1 MRIPPTTALALSFL
15 GGLLG
20 AGCGSAPA
28 AQPTPPPAEVA
39 IVEVQ
44 PRDVAIGG
52 EWVGTL
58 DGKVNA
64 RIKAQ
69 VSGYLLRQAYNEGSP
84 VRKGQL
90 LFELDPRPF
99 EAAVAQARGQLAQA
113 EGQLGQATSQRK
125 TAEAT
130 MAQARSQMLQARANL
145 TQSSGLVEQAAA
157 NLAQAQAQ
165 QDKAQQDEDRLKPL
179 AQIKAVPQQDLDN
192 ALVANQAARAQV
204 RAASGLLINARGQL
218 EAANAQIDA
227 ARSSEQ
233 AAVAQLGNAEAAIVS
248 ARAQIQSAQAQV
260 EQAELQLGFTSI
272 HAPIDGVAGIA
283 RAQVGD
289 LIGPQTEALTEIS
302 SIDPIRVNFN
312 MSESEYLESLKRSPA
327 ASRREQVLRS
337 MQFELVQSDG
347 TVYPRKGTFLAEDR
361 ELAANTGALKLSLT
375 FPNPQRTLKPG
386 QFARVRATRFTEHNA
401 LLVPQRAVIEMQ
413 DRQQLALVGDDGKV
427 VMQPVVLGE
436 RVGSEWVVQEGL
448 KAGQRVIV
456 EGTQK
461 AIPGAPVKTRPYT
474 EGGDR

>member
-1 MRIPPTTALALSFL
+1 MKVPRSVASRLGLVACLLAC
-15 GGLLG
+15 
-20 AGCGSAPA
+20 GCATSAPKKPA
-28 AQPTPPPAEVA
+28 AAAAEVA
-39 IVEVQ
+39 VVEVQ
-44 PRDVAIGG
+44 PRDEAVAG

-69 VSGYLLRQAYNEGSP
+69 VSGYLLRQVYQEGAA

-113 EGQLGQATSQRK
+113 RGQLGQATSQRQS
-125 TAEAT
+125 ALAGL
-130 MAQARSQMLQARANL
+130 AQARSQMLQARANL
-145 TQSSGLVEQAAA
+145 TQSAGLVEQAAA
-157 NLAQAQAQ
+157 NLAQAQAHQ
-165 QDKAQQDEDRLKPL
+165 SKTQQDEERLTPL
-179 AQIKAVPQQDLDN
+179 AQVKAVPQQDLDN
-192 ALVANQAARAQV
+192 ALIANQAARAQV
-204 RAASGLLINARGQL
+204 RAAAGLLINAKGQL

-233 AAVAQLGNAEAAIVS
+233 AAQAQLGNAEAAIVS
-248 ARAQIQSAQAQV
+248 AQAQIQSAQAQV
-260 EQAELQLGFTSI
+260 EQAELQLGFSRI
-272 HAPIDGVAGIA
+272 YAPIDGVAGIA

-289 LIGPQTEALTEIS
+289 LVGPQAEPLTEIS

-312 MSESEYLESLKRSPA
+312 MSESEYLESVKRSPA
-327 ASRREQVLRS
+327 ASRREEVLRG

-347 TVYPRKGTFLAEDR
+347 SVYPRKGSFLAEDR
-361 ELAANTGALKLSLT
+361 ELASATGALKLSLV

-386 QFARVRATRFTEHNA
+386 QFARIRATRYTERNA

-413 DRQQLALVGDDGKV
+413 ERQQLALVGDDGKV

-436 RVGSEWVVQEGL
+436 RVGSDWIVKEGL
-448 KAGQRVIV
+448 RAGQRVIV

-461 AIPGAPVKTRPYT
+461 AMPGAPVKTHPY
-474 EGGDR
+474 EGGAK